1 MVMQLCSMPTEL
13 WKPVEN
19 DVTETHP
26 RDSCG
31 VEVDLRLFLGNEFS
45 LCGNYVWFW
54 RKMRFERRPLD

>member
-1 MVMQLCSMPTEL
+1 MPTEL
-13 WKPVEN
+13 WKSVEN